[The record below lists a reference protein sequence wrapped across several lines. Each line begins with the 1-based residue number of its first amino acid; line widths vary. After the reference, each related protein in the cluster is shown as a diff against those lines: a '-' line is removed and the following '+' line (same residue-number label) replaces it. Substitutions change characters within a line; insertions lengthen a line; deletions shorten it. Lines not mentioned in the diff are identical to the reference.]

1 MILHTLNRSP
11 LESTVYRQ
19 ALRALADGDSL
30 LLIEDRVLGAL
41 PAQQALWSA
50 LPGRLLA
57 LAEDLEARGLSEHCA
72 PGVEVVDVDG
82 FVRLTEEADRVVSW
96 Y

>member
-30 LLIEDRVLGAL
+30 LLIEDGVLGAL
-41 PAQQALWSA
+41 PSTSA
-50 LPGRLLA
+50 T
-57 LAEDLEARGLSEHCA
+57 GLTHDHYQES
-72 PGVEVVDVDG
+72 G
-82 FVRLTEEADRVVSW
+82 
-96 Y
+96 